1 MNFLAHFHLAWP
13 DEGLLAGALEGDF
26 HKGPVGSALAPDLAE
41 GIRLH
46 RAIDAFT
53 DNHPQVIALREQ
65 FPASLR
71 RYAGILIDLSFDH
84 FLSLHWGRYSELELQ
99 TFTRRVHLA
108 LENRSMQLSS
118 GSLQML
124 QALRSHDLLNRYHEW
139 SLVTASA
146 QRVGERFRF
155 NRSNPLLDVEQGL
168 SPLKSDLE
176 RAFIAFYPDLMALRS
191 DPQRAT
197 ALSHKSP

>member
-13 DEGLLAGALEGDF
+13 GEGLLAGALEGDF
-26 HKGPVGSALAPDLAE
+26 HKGPIGPHFAPDLAQ

-53 DNHPQVIALREQ
+53 DSHPQIVALRKQ

-84 FLSLHWGRYSELELQ
+84 YLSLYWDRYSELELRA
-99 TFTRRVHLA
+99 FTAGVHLA

-118 GSLQML
+118 GSLKML
-124 QALRSHDLLNRYHEW
+124 QALRKHDLLNRYHDW
-139 SLVTASA
+139 GLVTASA
-146 QRVGERFRF
+146 QRVGERFKRG
-155 NRSNPLLDVEQGL
+155 NPLLDVERGL
-168 SPLKSDLE
+168 NPIKEDLE
-176 RAFIAFYPDLMALRS
+176 QAFSAFYPDLMALRP
-191 DPQRAT
+191 DPQLAI
-197 ALSHKSP
+197 ALSTKSP